1 MPRLTTKTL
10 EKIED
15 RMREIEEGSLRH
27 RILQS
32 AKSFKTSWIEL
43 GQSLYTAWKDKL
55 YKDWGYLT
63 FDAYAAKEIG
73 IRKQTALKL
82 LKSYYF
88 LEKEEPAFLKKDHTD
103 TASTSKIPTYESVNV
118 LRQAK
123 NRKSIDEKDYTRLRK
138 EVLELGKDDR
148 DVKKD
153 LTSLMRE
160 RKEAEPEEARENR
173 RMAVVKRLLGTLK
186 TLKAE
191 LEASRMVPAS
201 IIKETSGL
209 ISKIESQVL

>member
-1 MPRLTTKTL
+1 MTRLTTKSL
-10 EKIED
+10 DRIED
-15 RMREIEEGSLRH
+15 RMRDIEEGSIRH

-43 GQSLYTAWKDKL
+43 GQSLYSAWKDKL
-55 YKDWGYLT
+55 FKDWGYMT
-63 FDAYAAKEIG
+63 FDAYAAKELG

-88 LEKEEPAFLKKDHTD
+88 LEKEEPSYLKKDYAD
-103 TASTSKIPTYESVNV
+103 TASTSKIPSYESVNI

-123 NRKSIDEKDYTRLRK
+123 NRKSIDEKDYTRLKR
-138 EVLELGKDDR
+138 EVLELGRDDR

-153 LTSLMRE
+153 LTSLMRQ
-160 RKEAEPEEARENR
+160 KAEAEPEEARESR
-173 RMAVVKRLLGTLK
+173 RRSAVKRLLGTLK
-186 TLKAE
+186 ALKAE

-201 IIKETSGL
+201 ILKETSGL
-209 ISKIESQVL
+209 ISKIESQMV